1 MFGGGRDSAA
11 PPTRRSTGFNDRME
25 LVTGATGYVG
35 GRLVQRLLDEGRP
48 VRALAR
54 DPGQPIA
61 GAGVQAV
68 RGDLL
73 SGDGVRAA
81 LDGCSVAYYLVH
93 SMEAAPDGTRD
104 FASRDRRAAERFA
117 ADASAAGVERVVYL
131 GGLAPQTGIPSA
143 HIASRVE
150 VERILLEA
158 APGATALRASILIGA
173 RSASF
178 RILVRLVERLRLL
191 PLPAWRD
198 NVTRPIAERDAIE
211 FLARTPTIAATAGRS
226 LDVAGPDV
234 VSYGSMIEQI
244 AEQMGVGRTPIGL
257 GVSLTPP
264 ASAVVA
270 AIAGQPLELV
280 RPLMESL
287 ESDLLPRDP
296 DEAARL
302 YGIRPLSFER
312 AVTRALADWE
322 SREELAAW

>member
-1 MFGGGRDSAA
+1 MVS
-11 PPTRRSTGFNDRME
+11 ME

-35 GRLVQRLLDEGRP
+35 GRLVERLLAEGRP

-54 DPGQPIA
+54 DPARIDRRA
-61 GAGVQAV
+61 GLEAAP
-68 RGDLL
+68 GDLL
-73 SGDGVRAA
+73 SGDGVEAA

-93 SMEAAPDGTRD
+93 SMEAATEEAHD
-104 FASRDRRAAERFA
+104 FATRDRRAAERFA
-117 ADASAAGVERVVYL
+117 AAATAAGVERVVYL

-150 VERILLEA
+150 VERILLDA
-158 APGATALRASILIGA
+158 APGATALRASIVIGA

-198 NVTRPIAERDAIE
+198 NVTQPIAERDAVE
-211 FLARTPTIAATAGRS
+211 YLARTAAVPASSGRS

-234 VSYGSMIEQI
+234 VSYGAMIEQI
-244 AEQMGVGRTPIGL
+244 ADQMGVGRTPVGL
-257 GVSLTPP
+257 GASLTAP

-270 AIAGQPLELV
+270 SVTGQPLELV

-287 ESDLLPRDP
+287 EHDLLPRDP
-296 DEAARL
+296 DEAARM
-302 YGIRPLSFER
+302 YGIHPLSFDR
-312 AVTRALADWE
+312 AVTRALAEWE
-322 SREELAAW
+322 SYEELAAR